1 MPSWPTFGSDGGV
14 LAGLEAAVN
23 QDEDNPALTYF
34 CLFPSEIQLPISNC
48 LGAIA

>member
-23 QDEDNPALTYF
+23 QDEDKPRTDIFL
-34 CLFPSEIQLPISNC
+34 SISV
-48 LGAIA
+48 